1 MRSNLFTALLGS
13 ALLASCATASFGP
26 GTPGPPTVTTQDLAG
41 GIAYI
46 DTFVVLYRQRANA
59 AANGRQWFEIPAFL
73 GIFGGAVASAS
84 GGSDGGLI
92 GAGVASLANA
102 GNDYYAP
109 RTKAGLYRQAFDAMS
124 CVQQV
129 GAGLQA
135 FDASQRALI
144 VSNAGENQ
152 RIYLEMRAAAWGIE
166 RILAERLSN
175 TGALPDAAGL
185 AAEYEKLV
193 AERQA
198 KGAEAAA
205 LAQTT
210 AARKFAALASGAD
223 PSAIR
228 AEEAVETAART
239 AALQL
244 HANLQLCVLR
254 MKT

>member
-1 MRSNLFTALLGS
+1 MRSCLLGALLGS
-13 ALLASCATASFGP
+13 ALLASCATTSFGP
-26 GTPGPPTVTTQDLAG
+26 GTPAPPTVTTQDLAG
-41 GIAYI
+41 GIAYV
-46 DTFVVLYRQRANA
+46 DTFIVLYRERANSTT
-59 AANGRQWFEIPAFL
+59 NGRQWFEVPAFL

-102 GNDYYAP
+102 GKTYYAP
-109 RTKAGLYRQAFDAMS
+109 RTKAGFYRQAFDAMS

-144 VSNAGENQ
+144 VSNAGEDQ
-152 RIYLEMRAAAWGIE
+152 TIYLEMRAAAWGIE

-175 TGALPDAAGL
+175 TGALPDGAGL
-185 AAEYEKLV
+185 AAEFEKLV

-198 KGAEAAA
+198 RGAEAAV

-210 AARKFAALASGAD
+210 AAPKFAALANGAD
-223 PSAIR
+223 SSAIQ
-228 AEEAVETAART
+228 AEVAVETAART

-244 HANLQLCVLR
+244 HADLQLCVLR